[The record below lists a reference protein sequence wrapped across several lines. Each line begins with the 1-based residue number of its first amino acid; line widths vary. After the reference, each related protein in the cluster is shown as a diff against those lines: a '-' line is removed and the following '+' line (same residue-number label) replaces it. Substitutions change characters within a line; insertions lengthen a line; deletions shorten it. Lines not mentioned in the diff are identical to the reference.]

1 MVVAPSATPRAIV
14 DKLHAALEAI
24 MALPDTRNAIT
35 RIGLV
40 PADNGSIEELQA
52 FVRSEIVRWG
62 EIVKRSG
69 ATVD

>member
-1 MVVAPSATPRAIV
+1 MSSKIGFLLERG
-14 DKLHAALEAI
+14 KLN
-24 MALPDTRNAIT
+24 PKR
-35 RIGLV
+35 
-40 PADNGSIEELQA
+40 IEELQA